1 MKTEKK
7 LVKDLRKEYADL
19 NGKLH
24 RLRDFIYSKDFA
36 KLSEEDQKL
45 LKEQKSGMVVYLTA
59 LLDRIKLH
67 DDAYF
72 TICES
77 CGKIINC
84 YDNMGYDGAD
94 CYFCSECMEDEKQ
107 SNI

>member
-1 MKTEKK
+1 MKTEKE
-7 LVKDLRKEYADL
+7 LIKDLRKEYADL
-19 NGKLH
+19 NGKLN
-24 RLRDFIYSKDFA
+24 RLRDFIYSKDFV

-72 TICES
+72 TICKS

-84 YDNMGYDGAD
+84 YDNMGYGEEY
-94 CYFCSECMEDEKQ
+94 CYSCSERYGIKW
-107 SNI
+107 IK